1 MTQSETAIREGD
13 LCVMNST
20 RADNELVLVLKQ
32 PGDSYIRND
41 TIWIRVLRPHG
52 VIDWASQS
60 WLRPV
65 QREG

>member
-1 MTQSETAIREGD
+1 MTQSEITIREGD

-20 RADNELVLVLKQ
+20 RADNALVLVLKQ
-32 PGDSYIRND
+32 PGGSYIHND
-41 TIWIRVLRPHG
+41 TIWIRVLKPDG

-65 QREG
+65 